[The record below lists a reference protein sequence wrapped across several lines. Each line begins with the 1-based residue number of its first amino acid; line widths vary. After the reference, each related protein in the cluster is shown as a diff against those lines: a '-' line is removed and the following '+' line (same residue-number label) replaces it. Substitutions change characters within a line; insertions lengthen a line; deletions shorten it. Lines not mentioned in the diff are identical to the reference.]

1 VRHTETDAMS
11 SNEIVMYS
19 TAWCPY
25 CVRAKSLLER
35 KGLAFREIRV
45 DENPAERDVMLAR
58 TGGRRSVPQIFIGDR
73 HVGGFDELYALDKS
87 GELDTLTSLA

>member
-1 VRHTETDAMS
+1 
-11 SNEIVMYS
+11 MYS

-25 CVRAKSLLER
+25 CVRAKSLLDR

-45 DENPAERDVMLAR
+45 DENPAERDFMLAR
-58 TGGRRSVPQIFIGDR
+58 SGGRRTVPQIFIGDR

-87 GELDTLTSLA
+87 GELDTLASPA

>member
-1 VRHTETDAMS
+1 MS
-11 SNEIVMYS
+11 STEILMYS

-25 CVRAKSLLER
+25 CVRAKSLLDR

-45 DENPAERDVMLAR
+45 DENPAERDIMLAR
-58 TGGRRSVPQIFIGDR
+58 SGGRRTVPQIFIGDR

-87 GELDTLTSLA
+87 GELDTLASPA

>member
-1 VRHTETDAMS
+1 MS
-11 SNEIVMYS
+11 QPEILMYS

-45 DENPAERDVMLAR
+45 DENPAERDIMLAR
-58 TGGRRSVPQIFIGDR
+58 SGGRRTVPQIFIGDR
-73 HVGGFDELYALDKS
+73 HVGGFDDLYALDKA
-87 GELDTLTSLA
+87 GELDTLTARA

>member
-1 VRHTETDAMS
+1 MS
-11 SNEIVMYS
+11 QPEILMYS

-58 TGGRRSVPQIFIGDR
+58 SGGRRTVPQIFIGDR
-73 HVGGFDELYALDKS
+73 HVGGFDDLYALDKA
-87 GELDTLTSLA
+87 GGLDTLTARA

>member
-1 VRHTETDAMS
+1 MSGTE
-11 SNEIVMYS
+11 ILIYS

-35 KGLAFREIRV
+35 KGLGFREIRV
-45 DENPAERDVMLAR
+45 DENPAERDLMLAR
-58 TGGRRSVPQIFIGDR
+58 SGGRRTVPQIFIGDR

-87 GELDTLTSLA
+87 GELDSLASPA

>member
-1 VRHTETDAMS
+1 MS
-11 SNEIVMYS
+11 STEILLYS

-25 CVRAKSLLER
+25 CVRAKSLLDR

-58 TGGRRSVPQIFIGDR
+58 SGGRRTVPQIFIGDR

-87 GELDTLTSLA
+87 GELDTLASPA

>member
-1 VRHTETDAMS
+1 MS
-11 SNEIVMYS
+11 STEILMYS

-25 CVRAKSLLER
+25 CVRAKSLLDR

-58 TGGRRSVPQIFIGDR
+58 SGGRRTVPQIFIGDR

-87 GELDTLTSLA
+87 GELDTLASPA

>member
-1 VRHTETDAMS
+1 MS
-11 SNEIVMYS
+11 SDGILIYS

-25 CVRAKSLLER
+25 CVRAKTLLER
-35 KGLAFREIRV
+35 KGLAFSEIRV
-45 DENPAERDVMLAR
+45 DENPAERDTMLAR

-87 GELDTLTSLA
+87 GELDTLATSA

>member
-1 VRHTETDAMS
+1 
-11 SNEIVMYS
+11 MYS

-45 DENPAERDVMLAR
+45 DENPAERDTMLAR
-58 TGGRRSVPQIFIGDR
+58 SGGRRSVPQIFIGDR

-87 GELDTLTSLA
+87 GELDALTAPA